1 MGAPI
6 YISEV
11 QIIALEQF
19 IPSCV
24 IFDEALK
31 LNSSDDTQS
40 TPWNL
45 VGRFKDFF
53 FLQEAF

>member
-40 TPWNL
+40 SP
-45 VGRFKDFF
+45 
-53 FLQEAF
+53 